1 VGSHARIRIVVALF
15 LCLAGAAVSGIL
27 LGQHHGEPWAVSAV
41 KDNCGDGQTNGCEDV
56 ARSSWSSFLGVPVAA
71 YGFVFYASL
80 FILLILA
87 LFASSDLRNSL
98 SGIAVAILLLGLLVD
113 LFLLGT
119 QAFSIHAYCTLCIFT
134 YILSVGALIALFPAR
149 RSMSGV
155 VPAIGI
161 PEGRLA
167 FAGWIL
173 GTLAM
178 ATSMWGFDKI
188 LVFRAE
194 YRQSTMLGTPAPAVK
209 LTPLTDMQKP
219 VAPAPALAKSEMA
232 APTTNQQALSKG
244 SEDSAYWQKQ
254 AKNLQQILDDP
265 RKTEAYWAD
274 KAQRQFDDSATVS
287 IDLNNV
293 PFKGSTSAP
302 VTVVEYSDFLC
313 PHCRDLAMAF
323 SQFVPQSDGRVIV
336 YFKNFP
342 LDQDCN
348 EKMNRTV
355 HFGAC
360 NLALGGICS
369 NIQGKFGAYHDRV
382 FASEPVNPL
391 AADIIRIGGQ
401 AGLDSAALK
410 SCLEDPKTKAILAA
424 QIAEANRLG
433 ITSTPTVYVNGKK
446 LPRINDFLTVVDKE
460 ARKKG
465 FKPME

>member
-1 VGSHARIRIVVALF
+1 VGSHAKIRIAIALF

-27 LGQHHGEPWAVSAV
+27 LGQHHGEPWAVSTV
-41 KDNCGDGQTNGCEDV
+41 KENCGDGQTNGCDDV
-56 ARSSWSSFLGVPVAA
+56 ARSSWSSFLGIPVAA
-71 YGFVFYASL
+71 YGFVFYVSL

-98 SGIAVAILLLGLLVD
+98 SGIAVAMLLLGLLAD

-119 QAFSIHAYCTLCIFT
+119 QIFSIHAYCTLCIFT
-134 YILSVGALIALFPAR
+134 YVLSMGALIALFPAR
-149 RSMSGV
+149 RSMPGV
-155 VPAIGI
+155 VAAIGI

-167 FAGWIL
+167 LAGWIL
-173 GTLAM
+173 GTLAI
-178 ATSMWGFDKI
+178 ATSLWGFDKI

-194 YRQSTMLGTPAPAVK
+194 FRQRTMLGAPATAK
-209 LTPLTDMQKP
+209 MNPP
-219 VAPAPALAKSEMA
+219 VDIPTVNPVKSEMA
-232 APTTNQQALSKG
+232 PPTVNQQAVSKG

-254 AKNLQQILDDP
+254 AKNLQEILDDP
-265 RKTEAYWAD
+265 RKAEAYWAE
-274 KAQRQFDDSATVS
+274 KAQRQFDDSAAVS

-293 PFKGSTSAP
+293 PFKGLTSAP

-313 PHCRDLAMAF
+313 PHCRDLALAF
-323 SQFVPQSDGRVIV
+323 SQFVPQSNGRVIV
-336 YFKNFP
+336 YFKNYP
-342 LDQDCN
+342 LDQTCN
-348 EKMNRTV
+348 EKMSRTV

-360 NLALGGICS
+360 NLALGGICA

-382 FASEPVNPL
+382 FTSEPNNPL
-391 AADIIRIGGQ
+391 VADIVRIGGQ

-424 QIAEANRLG
+424 QIIEANRLG
-433 ITSTPTVYVNGKK
+433 VTSTPTVFVNGKR
-446 LPRINDFLTVVDKE
+446 LPRINDFLAVVEKE